1 MNYDYDILFVG
12 GGLNYAGAIIAARGG
27 LKTALVEKKMGH
39 LGGTCLHNG
48 CIPSKMYLEA
58 AETLRRSKHDHFDG
72 ELTLDMAKLEAKKEA
87 LLNRA
92 TQGITAQC
100 KDVTLIAG
108 EGHVAAPHTV
118 EADGKKITA
127 EYIVIGTG
135 ARPFVPEGIAYDGK
149 AVITSND
156 VLNMK
161 QLPQKVAVY
170 GDGAIGLE
178 MASFFAASG
187 VETELIWRHD
197 TLLRQAHSMI
207 SANMKVQLESL
218 DITLR
223 PQSSIRSAKA
233 TDKRGVHIVFEDGTE
248 HYVPTLLVATGRKA
262 NTEVVKTAEIVV
274 GAKGIET
281 NEKFETTL
289 PKHYAVG
296 DCNGKIQLAH
306 AARAEVLNVVR
317 RILGKPAEIIDTDRI
332 VKFIHTLPCSY
343 ATVGKSKTVLEKE
356 GVTFKE
362 SVVPLKGLPFAHSHD
377 GDLGVMALYAD
388 GEGFIIGGEIFS
400 PYAEELIATVAM
412 AIAGEMD
419 AATAKETILAHPT
432 FSESLEKAFLRL

>member
-27 LKTALVEKKMGH
+27 LKTALVEKNMGH

-72 ELTLDMAKLEAKKEA
+72 ALTLDMAKLEAKKEV

-100 KDVTLIAG
+100 KDVTLIDA
-108 EGHVAAPHTV
+108 EGQVVAPHTV
-118 EADGKKITA
+118 EANGKRVTA

-135 ARPFVPEGIAYDGK
+135 ARPFVPEGIAYDGN

-178 MASFFAASG
+178 MASFFAATG

-197 TLLRQAHSMI
+197 TLLRQAHGMI
-207 SANMKVQLESL
+207 SANMKSQLESL
-218 DITLR
+218 GITLR
-223 PQSSIRSAKA
+223 AQSSIQSAKA
-233 TDKRGVHIVFEDGTE
+233 TDKRGVHIIFEDGSE

-262 NTEVVKTAEIVV
+262 NTEVVQTSAIEV

-317 RILGKPAEIIDTDRI
+317 RILGKPAEIIDMDRI

-388 GEGFIIGGEIFS
+388 EEGFIIGGEIFS

>member
-27 LKTALVEKKMGH
+27 LKTALVEKNMGH

-58 AETLRRSKHDHFDG
+58 AETLRRSKHDHFNG
-72 ELTLDMAKLEAKKEA
+72 TLTLDMAKLEAKKEA

-100 KDVTLIAG
+100 KDVTLIDA
-108 EGHVAAPHTV
+108 EGQVVAPHTV
-118 EADGKKITA
+118 EANGKKITA
-127 EYIVIGTG
+127 EHIVIGTG
-135 ARPFVPEGIAYDGK
+135 ARPFVPEGIAYDGN

-161 QLPQKVAVY
+161 QLPKKVAVY

-197 TLLRQAHSMI
+197 TLLRQAHGMI
-207 SANMKVQLESL
+207 FSNMKAQLESL
-218 DITLR
+218 GITLR
-223 PQSSIRSAKA
+223 AQSSIQSAKA
-233 TDKRGVHIVFEDGTE
+233 TDKRGVHIIFEDGTE

-262 NTEVVKTAEIVV
+262 NTEVVQTAEIAV

-343 ATVGKSKTVLEKE
+343 ATVGKSKTMLEKE

-412 AIAGEMD
+412 AIAGELD
-419 AATAKETILAHPT
+419 AATAKETILAHPS